1 MDKNKNGLVES
12 SEAITG
18 RWSLRGSIP
27 CKLSFIQECDEDT
40 SGSVSR
46 QEWLNCFKIQGECQV
61 TCILRWQIERQCFD
75 PRGRGGGEG
84 YSLTVSCTGSY
95 FWYSDIKRGIIFT
108 SFSRTGYNISNVFRR
123 FQQ

>member
-1 MDKNKNGLVES
+1 MINFPFVLFFGYFFQWGFFKTDKNKNGLVES

-75 PRGRGGGEG
+75 PRGRGGGG
-84 YSLTVSCTGSY
+84 VGGRVLPY
-95 FWYSDIKRGIIFT
+95 R
-108 SFSRTGYNISNVFRR
+108 
-123 FQQ
+123 